1 MPEPTGDPATP
12 SGAETAPAAGD
23 APPGGALASAARGLV
38 ALLAGKLHLAELEL
52 SRDLAGVGTTVG
64 VLAAVVLLLV
74 LVLLFAGAGAG
85 LLLGEAVGS
94 AGLGLLVVAGVY
106 LLAALLLIL
115 AGRRRLRRLR
125 NFLGE
130 TRADLKRDV
139 EWLRSLQ

>member
-12 SGAETAPAAGD
+12 SGAETTRAAGD
-23 APPGGALASAARGLV
+23 SPPGGVLASAARGLL
-38 ALLAGKLHLAELEL
+38 ALLAGKLRLAELEL
-52 SRDLAGVGTTVG
+52 SRDLEGVGTTVG
-64 VLAAVVLLLV
+64 ILAAVVLLLV

-85 LLLGEAVGS
+85 LLLGDVIGS

-115 AGRRRLRRLR
+115 AGRRQLRQLR

-139 EWLRSLQ
+139 DWLRSLQ